1 MNNRYLTPLALLSLA
16 SLIACTPTRVSD
28 QVALNSPESWQHA
41 PNAQT
46 AETVDLKTW
55 WQGFNDPL
63 LNELIDKALA
73 ANHDLKIATA
83 RIREANAMVTVAE
96 AALYPSLDFS
106 LSGGR
111 EKRIDQIVGVPSGQG
126 IKLITPTADAVSGG
140 LAARWEIDL
149 FGGRHLE
156 AEAAA
161 AQAEGSKE
169 GLHATQVGLLAQVA
183 TNYLELRGVQQRTG
197 ILQNNIA
204 LQRERLRTLQ
214 AFIKAG
220 LANEADLVRQQT
232 LLQGTEA
239 TLPGLTNVEQMLIH
253 RLGVLLGEPP
263 ENLGNRLAAVG
274 PLPNEALN
282 KLIPFMVRQA
292 HHERNQPLAVRPEP
306 FGDAQES
313 LVEGPTQGSPRNLP
327 TMPNLLPAD
336 LLAQRPD
343 LRLAQA
349 EVSAAAASLG
359 SARADLYPKLV
370 LSASGGVG
378 ALAVGG
384 FPSLADSVYALGSG
398 LSAPIFNAGR
408 IRAHIAA
415 ADARLDQVAANYEKT
430 FLLALEDVENA
441 FVAHR
446 SATDSLSRLT
456 EAEASAEKAYRLVDA
471 LYQRGANNYLAVLD
485 AQRSKL
491 AVSDERAKAETAVSV
506 AMASLY
512 RAFGGGWTISSSDS
526 GIDKASIR

>member
-1 MNNRYLTPLALLSLA
+1 MNNRYLTPLALLSMAWL
-16 SLIACTPTRVSD
+16 SACTPTRVSD
-28 QVALNSPESWQHA
+28 QVALNSPATWQHA

-46 AETVDLKTW
+46 AETVELKTW

-83 RIREANAMVTVAE
+83 RVREANAMVTVVE

-106 LSGGR
+106 ISGGR
-111 EKRIDQIVGVPSGQG
+111 EKRIDRIIGVPSGQG

-161 AQAEGSKE
+161 AQAEGSEE
-169 GLHATQVGLLAQVA
+169 GLHAAQVGLLAQVA

-197 ILQNNIA
+197 ILQKNIE

-214 AFIKAG
+214 VFLKAG
-220 LANEADLVRQQT
+220 LANEADMARQQT

-239 TLPGLTNVEQMLIH
+239 TLPVLTNAEQKLIH

-263 ENLGNRLAAVG
+263 DSLEYRLAVVV
-274 PLPNEALN
+274 P
-282 KLIPFMVRQA
+282 
-292 HHERNQPLAVRPEP
+292 
-306 FGDAQES
+306 
-313 LVEGPTQGSPRNLP
+313 SPKQVP

-343 LRLAQA
+343 LRLAQT

-370 LSASGGVG
+370 LSASGGLG

-446 SATDSLSRLT
+446 STTDSLGRLI

-471 LYQRGANNYLAVLD
+471 LYQRGSDNYLALLD

-506 AMASLY
+506 AMVSLY
-512 RAFGGGWTISSSDS
+512 RAFGGGWTKFSSDS
-526 GIDKASIR
+526 GIAKASIP

>member
-1 MNNRYLTPLALLSLA
+1 MNNRYLTPLTILFLAWLS
-16 SLIACTPTRVSD
+16 ACTPTRVSN
-28 QVALNSPESWQHA
+28 QVTIDSPAQWQHA
-41 PNAQT
+41 PNAQ
-46 AETVDLKTW
+46 AADLKTW

-73 ANHDLKIATA
+73 ANHDLKIAAA
-83 RIREANAMVTVAE
+83 RVREANAMVTVAE

-111 EKRIDQIVGVPSGQG
+111 EKRIDRIVGVPSGQG
-126 IKLITPTADAVSGG
+126 IKLMTPTADAVSGG

-161 AQAEGSKE
+161 AQAAGSQE
-169 GLHATQVGLLAQVA
+169 GLHATQVALLAQVA
-183 TNYLELRGVQQRTG
+183 TNYLELRGTQQRTG
-197 ILQNNIA
+197 ILKKNIEV
-204 LQRERLRTLQ
+204 QRERLRTLQ
-214 AFIKAG
+214 VFHKAG
-220 LANEADLVRQQT
+220 LANEADLARQQT
-232 LLQGTEA
+232 LLHGTEA
-239 TLPGLTNVEQMLIH
+239 TLPRLVNAEQNLIH

-263 ENLGNRLAAVG
+263 ESLEKRLAVAA
-274 PLPNEALN
+274 PLPKQTPA
-282 KLIPFMVRQA
+282 
-292 HHERNQPLAVRPEP
+292 
-306 FGDAQES
+306 
-313 LVEGPTQGSPRNLP
+313 
-327 TMPNLLPAD
+327 MPNLLPAD

-343 LRLAQA
+343 LRLAQT

-370 LSASGGVG
+370 LSASGGLG

-408 IRAHIAA
+408 IRAHITA

-446 SATDSLSRLT
+446 SATDSFGQLT

-471 LYQRGANNYLAVLD
+471 LYRRGAGDYLAVLD

-491 AVSDERAKAETAVSV
+491 AVSDEHAKAETAVSV
-506 AMASLY
+506 AMVSLY
-512 RAFGGGWTISSSDS
+512 RAFGGGWTIASSVR
-526 GIDKASIR
+526 GIDKAPIR

>member
-1 MNNRYLTPLALLSLA
+1 MNNRYVTPLTILSLA
-16 SLIACTPTRVSD
+16 SLIACTPTRVGD
-28 QVALNSPESWQHA
+28 QIALNSPAQWHHA
-41 PNAQT
+41 ANTKTAQT
-46 AETVDLKTW
+46 AETADLKTW

-63 LNELIDKALA
+63 LNELIAKALA

-83 RIREANAMVTVAE
+83 RVREANAMVIVAE

-111 EKRIDQIVGVPSGQG
+111 EKRIDRIVGVPSGQG

-161 AQAEGSKE
+161 AQAEGSQE
-169 GLHATQVGLLAQVA
+169 GLHTAQVGLLAQVA

-197 ILQNNIA
+197 ILQKNIA

-214 AFIKAG
+214 VFLKAG
-220 LANEADLVRQQT
+220 LANEADLARQQT
-232 LLQGTEA
+232 LLQSTEA
-239 TLPGLTNVEQMLIH
+239 TLPLLTSAEQNLIH
-253 RLGVLLGEPP
+253 RLGVLLGESP
-263 ENLGNRLAAVG
+263 ESLEQRLAVVG
-274 PLPNEALN
+274 QL
-282 KLIPFMVRQA
+282 
-292 HHERNQPLAVRPEP
+292 PLAAPSIP
-306 FGDAQES
+306 G
-313 LVEGPTQGSPRNLP
+313 
-327 TMPNLLPAD
+327 LLPSD

-343 LRLAQA
+343 LRLAQT

-370 LSASGGVG
+370 LSVSGGVG

-446 SATDSLSRLT
+446 SATDSLGQLT

-471 LYQRGANNYLAVLD
+471 LYQRGAGNYLAVLD

-491 AVSDERAKAETAVSV
+491 AVSDERAKAETAVGV
-506 AMASLY
+506 AMVSLY
-512 RAFGGGWTISSSDS
+512 RAFGGGWTLVSA
-526 GIDKASIR
+526 IDKASILLALSIKPRYGNHWL

>member
-1 MNNRYLTPLALLSLA
+1 MNNRYLTLLTILSLA
-16 SLIACTPTRVSD
+16 SLIACTPTRVGD
-28 QVALNSPESWQHA
+28 QVALNSPATWQHA

-46 AETVDLKTW
+46 AETADLKTW

-73 ANHDLKIATA
+73 ANHDLKIAAA
-83 RIREANAMVTVAE
+83 RVREANAMVTVAE

-111 EKRIDQIVGVPSGQG
+111 EKRIDRIVGVPSGQG

-169 GLHATQVGLLAQVA
+169 GLHAAQVGLLAQVA

-197 ILQNNIA
+197 ILQSNIA

-214 AFIKAG
+214 VFLKAG
-220 LANEADLVRQQT
+220 LANEADLARQQT

-239 TLPGLTNVEQMLIH
+239 TLPVLTNAEQNLIH
-253 RLGVLLGEPP
+253 RLGVLLGEQP
-263 ENLGNRLAAVG
+263 ENLGIRLAAVG

-292 HHERNQPLAVRPEP
+292 HHERNQPLAVRPER
-306 FGDAQES
+306 
-313 LVEGPTQGSPRNLP
+313 VEGPVQVSPRNLP
-327 TMPNLLPAD
+327 AMPNLLPSD

-343 LRLAQA
+343 LRLAQT

-370 LSASGGVG
+370 LSASGGLG

-415 ADARLDQVAANYEKT
+415 TDARLDQVAANYEKT

-446 SATDSLSRLT
+446 SATDSSGRLT

-471 LYQRGANNYLAVLD
+471 LYQRGAATYLAVLD

-491 AVSDERAKAETAVSV
+491 ELSDERAKAETAVSV
-506 AMASLY
+506 AMVSLY
-512 RAFGGGWTISSSDS
+512 RAFGGGWTLDSSVNA
-526 GIDKASIR
+526 IENASAR

>member
-1 MNNRYLTPLALLSLA
+1 MNNRYLTPLIILSLV
-16 SLIACTPTRVSD
+16 SLIACTPTRVGD
-28 QVALNSPESWQHA
+28 QVALNSPAAWQHA
-41 PNAQT
+41 PNA
-46 AETVDLKTW
+46 ETGEKADLKTW

-63 LNELIDKALA
+63 LNELIDRALA

-83 RIREANAMVTVAE
+83 RVREASAMVTVAE

-111 EKRIDQIVGVPSGQG
+111 EKRIDRIVGVPSGQG

-140 LAARWEIDL
+140 LAARWEIDV

-161 AQAEGSKE
+161 AQAQGSQE
-169 GLHATQVGLLAQVA
+169 GLHAAQVGLLAQVA

-197 ILQNNIA
+197 ILQENIA

-214 AFIKAG
+214 AFVKAG
-220 LANEADLVRQQT
+220 LANEADLARQQT

-239 TLPGLTNVEQMLIH
+239 TLPQLVNAEQNLIH
-253 RLGVLLGEPP
+253 RLGVLLGEQP
-263 ENLGNRLAAVG
+263 ESLGNRLATVG
-274 PLPNEALN
+274 PLP
-282 KLIPFMVRQA
+282 KQA
-292 HHERNQPLAVRPEP
+292 PI
-306 FGDAQES
+306 
-313 LVEGPTQGSPRNLP
+313 
-327 TMPNLLPAD
+327 MPKLLPAD

-343 LRLAQA
+343 LRLAQT

-359 SARADLYPKLV
+359 SARADLYPKIV

-378 ALAVGG
+378 AIAVGG

-408 IRAHIAA
+408 IRAQITA
-415 ADARLDQVAANYEKT
+415 ADARLEQVAAHYEKT

-446 SATDSLSRLT
+446 SATDSFSRLS
-456 EAEASAEKAYRLVDA
+456 EAEASAEKAYRLVDT
-471 LYQRGANNYLAVLD
+471 LYSRGAGNYLAVLD
-485 AQRSKL
+485 AQRGKL

-506 AMASLY
+506 AMVSLY
-512 RAFGGGWTISSSDS
+512 RAFGGGWMANSANSAVDT
-526 GIDKASIR
+526 AFMP

>member
-1 MNNRYLTPLALLSLA
+1 MNSRYLTTLTILSLA
-16 SLIACTPTRVSD
+16 SLIACTPTRVGD
-28 QVALNSPESWQHA
+28 QVALNSPATWQHA

-46 AETVDLKTW
+46 AETADLKTW

-63 LNELIDKALA
+63 LNELINKALA
-73 ANHDLKIATA
+73 ANYDLKIATA
-83 RIREANAMVTVAE
+83 RVREANAMVTVAE

-111 EKRIDQIVGVPSGQG
+111 EKRIDRIVGVPSGQG

-156 AEAAA
+156 AEAAV
-161 AQAEGSKE
+161 AQAEGSQE
-169 GLHATQVGLLAQVA
+169 GLHAAQVGLLAQVA

-197 ILQNNIA
+197 ILQRNIE

-214 AFIKAG
+214 VFLKAG
-220 LANEADLVRQQT
+220 LANEADMARQQT

-239 TLPGLTNVEQMLIH
+239 TLPVLVNAEKKLTH

-263 ENLGNRLAAVG
+263 ESLEKRLAVAG
-274 PLPNEALN
+274 PLP
-282 KLIPFMVRQA
+282 KQ
-292 HHERNQPLAVRPEP
+292 
-306 FGDAQES
+306 
-313 LVEGPTQGSPRNLP
+313 TP
-327 TMPNLLPAD
+327 TMPTLLPSD

-343 LRLAQA
+343 LRLAQT

-384 FPSLADSVYALGSG
+384 FPSLAESVYALGSG

-446 SATDSLSRLT
+446 SARDSFGQLT
-456 EAEASAEKAYRLVDA
+456 EAEASAEKAYRLVNA
-471 LYQRGANNYLAVLD
+471 LYRRGAGDYLAVLD

-506 AMASLY
+506 AMVSLY

>member
-1 MNNRYLTPLALLSLA
+1 MNHRVLTPLTVLFLV
-16 SLIACTPTRVSD
+16 SLIACTPTRVGD
-28 QVALNSPESWQHA
+28 PVALNSPAQWQHA
-41 PNAQT
+41 ANADTAQS
-46 AETVDLKTW
+46 AETTDLKTW

-63 LNELIDKALA
+63 LNELIDQALA
-73 ANHDLKIATA
+73 ANHDIKIATA
-83 RIREANAMVTVAE
+83 RVREANAMVTVAE

-106 LSGGR
+106 LAGGR
-111 EKRIDQIVGVPSGQG
+111 EKRIDRIVGVPSGQG

-140 LAARWEIDL
+140 LAARWEIDV

-161 AQAEGSKE
+161 AQAQGSRE
-169 GLHATQVGLLAQVA
+169 DLHAAQVGLLAQVA

-197 ILQNNIA
+197 ILQSNIA
-204 LQRERLRTLQ
+204 LQRERLRTVQ
-214 AFIKAG
+214 VFHKAG
-220 LANEADLVRQQT
+220 LANEADVARQQT

-239 TLPGLTNVEQMLIH
+239 MLPQLTNAGQKLIH

-263 ENLGNRLAAVG
+263 ESLEQRLAVAG
-274 PLPNEALN
+274 PLP
-282 KLIPFMVRQA
+282 KQA
-292 HHERNQPLAVRPEP
+292 PV
-306 FGDAQES
+306 
-313 LVEGPTQGSPRNLP
+313 
-327 TMPNLLPAD
+327 MPNLLPAD

-343 LRLAQA
+343 LRLAQT

-370 LSASGGVG
+370 LSASGGFG

-415 ADARLDQVAANYEKT
+415 ADARLDQVAANYEKI

-441 FVAHR
+441 FAAHR
-446 SATDSLSRLT
+446 SATDSLGQLT
-456 EAEASAEKAYRLVDA
+456 QAEASAEKAYRLVDA
-471 LYQRGANNYLAVLD
+471 LYQRGAGNYLTVLD

-491 AVSDERAKAETAVSV
+491 AISDERAKAETAVGV
-506 AMASLY
+506 AMVSLY
-512 RAFGGGWTISSSDS
+512 RAFGGGWTAAESPGDIDS
-526 GIDKASIR
+526 VSTP

>member
-1 MNNRYLTPLALLSLA
+1 MMNNRYLTPQTILLLV
-16 SLIACTPTRVSD
+16 LLNACTPTRVGD
-28 QVALNSPESWQHA
+28 QMALNSPATWQHA
-41 PNAQT
+41 VNAET
-46 AETVDLKTW
+46 AEAVDLKTW

-63 LNELIDKALA
+63 LNELMEQALA
-73 ANHDLKIATA
+73 ANHDMKIATA
-83 RIREANAMVTVAE
+83 RVREASAMVTVAE

-111 EKRIDQIVGVPSGQG
+111 EKRIDRIVGVPSGQG
-126 IKLITPTADAVSGG
+126 IKLITPAADAVSGG
-140 LAARWEIDL
+140 LAARWEIDV

-169 GLHATQVGLLAQVA
+169 GLHAAQVGLLAQVA
-183 TNYLELRGVQQRTG
+183 TNYLELCGVQQRIG
-197 ILQNNIA
+197 ILQSNID

-214 AFIKAG
+214 AFLKAG
-220 LANEADLVRQQT
+220 LANEADLARQQT
-232 LLQGTEA
+232 LLQATEA
-239 TLPGLTNVEQMLIH
+239 TLPGLANAEQRLIH
-253 RLGVLLGEPP
+253 RLGVLLGQPP
-263 ENLGNRLAAVG
+263 ENLEKRLAVVS
-274 PLPNEALN
+274 PLP
-282 KLIPFMVRQA
+282 KQA
-292 HHERNQPLAVRPEP
+292 
-306 FGDAQES
+306 
-313 LVEGPTQGSPRNLP
+313 P

-343 LRLAQA
+343 LRLAQT

-384 FPSLADSVYALGSG
+384 FPSLAETVYALGSG

-446 SATDSLSRLT
+446 SATDRLGRLT

-471 LYQRGANNYLAVLD
+471 LYQRGVGNYLAVLD

-491 AVSDERAKAETAVSV
+491 AVSDERAKAETAVRV
-506 AMASLY
+506 AMVSLY
-512 RAFGGGWTISSSDS
+512 RAFGGGWTIASSDT
-526 GIDKASIR
+526 GIEIFLARQSMGPDCGQA

>member
-1 MNNRYLTPLALLSLA
+1 MNNRYLIPLTLLSLTWL
-16 SLIACTPTRVSD
+16 SACTPTRVGE
-28 QVALNSPESWQHA
+28 QVALNSPATWQHA

-46 AETVDLKTW
+46 AETADLKTW
-55 WQGFNDPL
+55 WQGFKDPL
-63 LNELIDKALA
+63 LNELIDQALA
-73 ANHDLKIATA
+73 ANHDLKIAAA
-83 RIREANAMVTVAE
+83 RVREANAMVTVAE
-96 AALYPSLDFS
+96 AALYPNLDFS

-111 EKRIDQIVGVPSGQG
+111 EKRIDRIVGVPSGQG

-140 LAARWEIDL
+140 LAARWEIDV

-156 AEAAA
+156 AEAAV
-161 AQAEGSKE
+161 AQAEGSQE
-169 GLHATQVGLLAQVA
+169 GLHAAQVGLLAQVA
-183 TNYLELRGVQQRTG
+183 TNYLELRGVQQRTN
-197 ILQNNIA
+197 ILQSNIDLQLERFRA
-204 LQRERLRTLQ
+204 LQV
-214 AFIKAG
+214 FVKAG
-220 LANEADLVRQQT
+220 VANEADLARQQM

-239 TLPGLTNVEQMLIH
+239 MLPQLTNVGQKLIH

-263 ENLGNRLAAVG
+263 ENL
-274 PLPNEALN
+274 E
-282 KLIPFMVRQA
+282 KQ
-292 HHERNQPLAVRPEP
+292 LAVA
-306 FGDAQES
+306 GS
-313 LVEGPTQGSPRNLP
+313 LPKQMPA
-327 TMPNLLPAD
+327 MPNLLPAD

-343 LRLAQA
+343 LRLAQT

-370 LSASGGVG
+370 LSASGGLG

-384 FPSLADSVYALGSG
+384 FPSLAESVYALGSG

-415 ADARLDQVAANYEKT
+415 ADARLDQVAANYELT

-446 SATDSLSRLT
+446 SATDSFGHLT

-471 LYQRGANNYLAVLD
+471 FYQRGAGNYLAVLD

-506 AMASLY
+506 ATVSLY
-512 RAFGGGWTISSSDS
+512 RAFGGGWTIASSDS
-526 GIDKASIR
+526 GIDKTSKP

>member
-1 MNNRYLTPLALLSLA
+1 MKKRYLAALTILCLVSLT
-16 SLIACTPTRVSD
+16 ACTPTRVGD
-28 QVALNSPESWQHA
+28 QVVLNSPANWQHA

-46 AETVDLKTW
+46 SETADLKTW

-63 LNELIDKALA
+63 LNELIDQALA

-83 RIREANAMVTVAE
+83 RVREANAMVTVAE

-111 EKRIDQIVGVPSGQG
+111 EKRIDRIVGVPSGQG

-140 LAARWEIDL
+140 LAARWEIDV

-161 AQAEGSKE
+161 AQAEGSQE
-169 GLHATQVGLLAQVA
+169 GLHAAQVGLLAQVA
-183 TNYLELRGVQQRTG
+183 TNYLELRGVQQRSG
-197 ILQNNIA
+197 ILQKNID

-214 AFIKAG
+214 AFLKAG
-220 LANEADLVRQQT
+220 LANEADLARQQS

-239 TLPGLTNVEQMLIH
+239 ALPQLVNAEQNLIH

-263 ENLGNRLAAVG
+263 EAIGNRLAAVG
-274 PLPNEALN
+274 PLPKQAPALP
-282 KLIPFMVRQA
+282 K
-292 HHERNQPLAVRPEP
+292 
-306 FGDAQES
+306 
-313 LVEGPTQGSPRNLP
+313 
-327 TMPNLLPAD
+327 LLPAD

-343 LRLAQA
+343 LRLAQT

-359 SARADLYPKLV
+359 SARADLYPKIV

-384 FPSLADSVYALGSG
+384 FPSLAESVYALGSG

-408 IRAHIAA
+408 IRAQIAA
-415 ADARLDQVAANYEKT
+415 ADARLEQVAANYEKT

-446 SATDSLSRLT
+446 SATDSFSRLT
-456 EAEASAEKAYRLVDA
+456 EAEVSAEKAYRLVDA
-471 LYQRGANNYLAVLD
+471 LYSRGATNYLAVLD
-485 AQRSKL
+485 AQRGKL
-491 AVSDERAKAETAVSV
+491 AASDELAKAETAASV
-506 AMASLY
+506 AMVSLY
-512 RAFGGGWTISSSDS
+512 RAFGGGWTANSSKI
-526 GIDKASIR
+526 GIDKASAQ

>member
-1 MNNRYLTPLALLSLA
+1 MNSRYLTPLTILSLA
-16 SLIACTPTRVSD
+16 WLSACTPTRVGD
-28 QVALNSPESWQHA
+28 QIALNSPATWQHA

-46 AETVDLKTW
+46 AETADLKTW

-63 LNELIDKALA
+63 LNELIDQALA
-73 ANHDLKIATA
+73 ANHDLKIAAA
-83 RIREANAMVTVAE
+83 RVREANAMVTVAE

-111 EKRIDQIVGVPSGQG
+111 EKRIDRIVGVPSNQG

-140 LAARWEIDL
+140 LAARWEIDV

-156 AEAAA
+156 AQAAA
-161 AQAEGSKE
+161 AQAKGSKE
-169 GLHATQVGLLAQVA
+169 SLHAAQVGLLAQVA

-197 ILQNNIA
+197 ILQKNIE

-214 AFIKAG
+214 VFHKAG
-220 LANEADLVRQQT
+220 LTNEADIARQQT
-232 LLQGTEA
+232 LLQSTEA
-239 TLPGLTNVEQMLIH
+239 TLPILVNAEKNLIH

-263 ENLGNRLAAVG
+263 ENLENRLAVVG
-274 PLPNEALN
+274 PLP
-282 KLIPFMVRQA
+282 KQA
-292 HHERNQPLAVRPEP
+292 
-306 FGDAQES
+306 
-313 LVEGPTQGSPRNLP
+313 P
-327 TMPNLLPAD
+327 TMPNLLPSD

-343 LRLAQA
+343 LRLAQT
-349 EVSAAAASLG
+349 EVSAAAAGLG
-359 SARADLYPKLV
+359 SAQADLYPKLV
-370 LSASGGVG
+370 LSASGGLG

-415 ADARLDQVAANYEKT
+415 ADARLDQVAANYELT

-446 SATDSLSRLT
+446 SATDRFGRLT

-471 LYQRGANNYLAVLD
+471 LYQRGAGDYLAVLD
-485 AQRSKL
+485 AQRGKL
-491 AVSDERAKAETAVSV
+491 AASDERAKAETAVSV
-506 AMASLY
+506 ATVSLY
-512 RAFGGGWTISSSDS
+512 RAFGGGWTVASSDS
-526 GIDKASIR
+526 GIDKASMR

>member
-1 MNNRYLTPLALLSLA
+1 MNYRYLTPLTLLSLV
-16 SLIACTPTRVSD
+16 SLIACTPTRVGD
-28 QVALNSPESWQHA
+28 QVALNSPATWQHVA
-41 PNAQT
+41 NAETAQT
-46 AETVDLKTW
+46 TEAVDLKTW

-83 RIREANAMVTVAE
+83 RVREASAMVTVAE

-106 LSGGR
+106 ISGGR
-111 EKRIDQIVGVPSGQG
+111 EKRIDRIVGVPSGQG

-161 AQAEGSKE
+161 AQAEGNQE
-169 GLHATQVGLLAQVA
+169 GLHAAQVGLLAQVA
-183 TNYLELRGVQQRTG
+183 TNYLELRGEQQRIG
-197 ILQNNIA
+197 ILQSNID

-214 AFIKAG
+214 VFLKAG
-220 LANEADLVRQQT
+220 LANEADMARQQT

-239 TLPGLTNVEQMLIH
+239 SLPGLANAEKNLIH

-263 ENLGNRLAAVG
+263 ESLEKRLAVVG
-274 PLPNEALN
+274 PLPKQAPA
-282 KLIPFMVRQA
+282 IP
-292 HHERNQPLAVRPEP
+292 NQ
-306 FGDAQES
+306 
-313 LVEGPTQGSPRNLP
+313 
-327 TMPNLLPAD
+327 LPAD

-343 LRLAQA
+343 LRLAQT

-370 LSASGGVG
+370 LSASGGLG

-384 FPSLADSVYALGSG
+384 FPSLAETVYALGSG

-415 ADARLDQVAANYEKT
+415 ADARLEQVAADYEKT

-441 FVAHR
+441 FVAHH
-446 SATDSLSRLT
+446 SATDSFSRLT

-471 LYQRGANNYLAVLD
+471 LYKRGAGNYLAVLD

-506 AMASLY
+506 AMVSLY
-512 RAFGGGWTISSSDS
+512 RAFGGGWTIASSDR
-526 GIDKASIR
+526 GIDVIGGG

>member
-1 MNNRYLTPLALLSLA
+1 MNSRYLTPLTILSLA
-16 SLIACTPTRVSD
+16 WLSACTPTRVSN
-28 QVALNSPESWQHA
+28 QVPIDSPAQWQHA

-46 AETVDLKTW
+46 AETADLKTW

-73 ANHDLKIATA
+73 TNHDLKIATA
-83 RIREANAMVTVAE
+83 RVREANAMVTVAE

-111 EKRIDQIVGVPSGQG
+111 EKRIDRIVGVPGGQG

-161 AQAEGSKE
+161 AQAEGRKE
-169 GLHATQVGLLAQVA
+169 GLHATLVGLLAQVA
-183 TNYLELRGVQQRTG
+183 TNYLELRGVQQRIG
-197 ILQNNIA
+197 VLQKNID

-214 AFIKAG
+214 VFLKAG
-220 LANEADLVRQQT
+220 LANEADIARQQT

-239 TLPGLTNVEQMLIH
+239 TLPGLANAEQNLIH

-263 ENLGNRLAAVG
+263 ESLGSRLAAVG
-274 PLPNEALN
+274 PLP
-282 KLIPFMVRQA
+282 KQA
-292 HHERNQPLAVRPEP
+292 PA
-306 FGDAQES
+306 
-313 LVEGPTQGSPRNLP
+313 
-327 TMPNLLPAD
+327 MPNLLPAD

-343 LRLAQA
+343 LRLAQT

-408 IRAHIAA
+408 IRAHITA

-446 SATDSLSRLT
+446 SARDSFGQLT
-456 EAEASAEKAYRLVDA
+456 EAEASAEKAYRLVNA
-471 LYQRGANNYLAVLD
+471 LYRRGAGDYLAVLD

-506 AMASLY
+506 AMVSLY
-512 RAFGGGWTISSSDS
+512 RAFGGGWTISSSES
-526 GIDKASIR
+526 ATDKASIR

>member
-1 MNNRYLTPLALLSLA
+1 MNNRYLTPLTVLSLA
-16 SLIACTPTRVSD
+16 WLSACTPTRVSN
-28 QVALNSPESWQHA
+28 QVAIDSPAQWQHE
-41 PNAQT
+41 PHGQS
-46 AETVDLKTW
+46 AETADLKTW

-83 RIREANAMVTVAE
+83 RVREANAMVTIAE
-96 AALYPSLDFS
+96 SALYPSVDFS
-106 LSGGR
+106 VSGDR
-111 EKRIDQIVGVPSGQG
+111 EKRIDRIVGVPSGQG

-149 FGGRHLE
+149 FGSRHLE

-161 AQAEGSKE
+161 AQAEGSQE
-169 GLHATQVGLLAQVA
+169 GLHSAQIGLLAQVA
-183 TNYLELRGVQQRTG
+183 TNYLELRGTQQRTG
-197 ILQNNIA
+197 ILQKNIE

-214 AFIKAG
+214 AFLKAG
-220 LANEADLVRQQT
+220 LANEADVARQQT
-232 LLQGTEA
+232 LLHGTEA
-239 TLPGLTNVEQMLIH
+239 TLPVLVNAEKNLIH

-263 ENLGNRLAAVG
+263 ESLEHRLAVVG
-274 PLPNEALN
+274 PLP
-282 KLIPFMVRQA
+282 KQA
-292 HHERNQPLAVRPEP
+292 
-306 FGDAQES
+306 
-313 LVEGPTQGSPRNLP
+313 P
-327 TMPNLLPAD
+327 TMPNLLPSD

-359 SARADLYPKLV
+359 AARADLYPKLI
-370 LSASGGVG
+370 LSASGGLG
-378 ALAVGG
+378 ALAAGG
-384 FPSLADSVYALGSG
+384 FPSLAESVYTLGSG

-415 ADARLDQVAANYEKT
+415 ADARLDQVAANYELT

-446 SATDSLSRLT
+446 SAMDRFGQLT
-456 EAEASAEKAYRLVDA
+456 QAKDSAEKAYRLVDA
-471 LYQRGANNYLAVLD
+471 LYSSGAGDYLAVLD

-506 AMASLY
+506 AMVSIY
-512 RAFGGGWTISSSDS
+512 RAFGGGWTI
-526 GIDKASIR
+526 ASKP

>member
-1 MNNRYLTPLALLSLA
+1 MNNRYLTPLTILSLA
-16 SLIACTPTRVSD
+16 WLSACTPTRVGD
-28 QVALNSPESWQHA
+28 QVAIDSPAQWQHA

-46 AETVDLKTW
+46 AEAVDLKTW

-63 LNELIDKALA
+63 LNELIDQALT
-73 ANHDLKIATA
+73 ANHDLKIASA
-83 RIREANAMVTVAE
+83 RVREANAMITVAE

-111 EKRIDQIVGVPSGQG
+111 EKRIDRIVGVPGGQG

-140 LAARWEIDL
+140 LAARWEIDV

-161 AQAEGSKE
+161 AQAGGSKE
-169 GLHATQVGLLAQVA
+169 GLHAAQVGLLAQVA

-197 ILQNNIA
+197 ILQKNIE

-214 AFIKAG
+214 VFLKAG
-220 LANEADLVRQQT
+220 LANEADMARQQT

-239 TLPGLTNVEQMLIH
+239 TLPVLVNAEKKLTH
-253 RLGVLLGEPP
+253 RLGVLLGEQP
-263 ENLGNRLAAVG
+263 ESLEKRLAVVG
-274 PLPNEALN
+274 PLPVAAPS
-282 KLIPFMVRQA
+282 IP
-292 HHERNQPLAVRPEP
+292 
-306 FGDAQES
+306 D
-313 LVEGPTQGSPRNLP
+313 
-327 TMPNLLPAD
+327 LLPSD

-343 LRLAQA
+343 LRLAQT

-384 FPSLADSVYALGSG
+384 FPSLAESVYALGSG

-415 ADARLDQVAANYEKT
+415 ADARLDQVAVNYELT

-446 SATDSLSRLT
+446 SATDSFSRLI
-456 EAEASAEKAYRLVDA
+456 EAEASAEKAYRLADA
-471 LYQRGANNYLAVLD
+471 LYQRGAGNYLAVLD

-506 AMASLY
+506 AMVSLY
-512 RAFGGGWTISSSDS
+512 RAFGGGWTMSSSDS